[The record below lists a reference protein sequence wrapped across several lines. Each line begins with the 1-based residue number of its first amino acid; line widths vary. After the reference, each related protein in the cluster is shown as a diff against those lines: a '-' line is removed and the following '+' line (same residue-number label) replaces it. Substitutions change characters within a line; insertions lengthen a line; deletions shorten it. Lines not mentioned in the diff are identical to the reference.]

1 MCFPWWS
8 VEKPTCRSGWI
19 QGCKKMLRKKK
30 QINMLNGNLRGY
42 RRIKNDFSPLLF
54 VCYSLLF
61 LYWIIIVGGIFF
73 IQCEMTIG
81 FLSGSAG
88 KESACNVGDV
98 GSIPGSKRSPGKGNG
113 NPSVFL
119 PGKSMD
125 RGAWRATIHGV
136 TKCWTQF
143 SD

>member
-1 MCFPWWS
+1 MVISEATEESRMIFPPFYLSIILYFFYTELSLWGG
-8 VEKPTCRSGWI
+8 GW
-19 QGCKKMLRKKK
+19 
-30 QINMLNGNLRGY
+30 
-42 RRIKNDFSPLLF
+42 
-54 VCYSLLF
+54 
-61 LYWIIIVGGIFF
+61 IFF

-88 KESACNVGDV
+88 KESACNVGDA
-98 GSIPGSKRSPGKGNG
+98 GSIPGSKRSPEEGNG